1 MARKKEEEKEKRS
14 FISKLIIF
22 LLIIFL
28 IAIYARYEGTKGIY
42 VKEYNITNQLIP
54 ESFNGFKI
62 VQFSDMELGSTFDI
76 DNLHELVEKINH
88 LKPTIVVFTGDMLSK
103 EKNYNKNE
111 REKILKELSR
121 IDALIGKYAV
131 RGDDDTNVT
140 IYENLI
146 QNSDFIDLTNKQEE
160 IYYKGLTPIVLIG
173 LDSLINGNPDID
185 NLLKNEN
192 DELYKILLV
201 HEPDTLNEIKDKNV
215 NLMLAGHSHN
225 SEINI
230 PYLKRLYKIPGA
242 TTYYDSEYT
251 INNTKLYIS
260 SGLGTSNLKMRLF
273 SKPSISVFKLYHE

>member
-1 MARKKEEEKEKRS
+1 MARKKEEEKEKRT
-14 FISKLIIF
+14 FMSKLIIF
-22 LLIIFL
+22 LLFIFL

-42 VKEYNITNQLIP
+42 VKEYSITDKLIP
-54 ESFNGFKI
+54 ESFEGFKI

-76 DNLHELVEKINH
+76 ENLPELVDKINN
-88 LKPTIVVFTGDMLSK
+88 LKPSIVVFTGDILSK
-103 EKNYNKNE
+103 EKSYNKSE
-111 REKILKELSR
+111 RESILKELSK
-121 IDALIGKYAV
+121 IDALIGKYAI
-131 RGDDDTNVT
+131 RGDDDTNDT
-140 IYENLI
+140 IYEDLI

-185 NLLKNEN
+185 ILLKNEN

-201 HEPDTLNEIKDKNV
+201 HEPDTLDEIKNKNV
-215 NLMLAGHSHN
+215 NLMLSGHSHN

-230 PYLKRLYKIPGA
+230 PYIKKLYKIPGA

-251 INNTKLYIS
+251 TQSTKLFIS

-273 SKPSISVFKLYHE
+273 SRPSISIFKLYHE